1 VFIEYT
7 MRYEPGWDATPVTPY
22 WLGVEPCLRDPI
34 FQVPGG
40 DAPGS
45 TYTKQ
50 ADWTPPVDGRIVAVG
65 THVHG
70 GAKAMRITDPG
81 CGDRTVAESIP
92 EYGMPEDPI
101 YHVLPQIHEPSPR
114 FTSYPLSATG
124 IPIRKGHTYRV
135 SALYDN
141 ELPHARVMGIMHAY
155 VAPPTARAPD
165 CAPLPADV
173 ETIHWDQ
180 PYRTEVPQ
188 VFIPLAVRGPD
199 GRARPVKT
207 LPGPWFRPRGDV
219 LVTLRDVGV
228 NHRKIALARG
238 QSIRWRFDDPFYHDV
253 TTANGPAAIGSQPL
267 KDGAAWRLKFSRP
280 GTYNLYCTLH
290 PLDMQQTIE
299 VR

>member
-1 VFIEYT
+1 
-7 MRYEPGWDATPVTPY
+7 
-22 WLGVEPCLRDPI
+22 
-34 FQVPGG
+34 
-40 DAPGS
+40 
-45 TYTKQ
+45 
-50 ADWTPPVDGRIVAVG
+50 
-65 THVHG
+65 
-70 GAKAMRITDPG
+70 
-81 CGDRTVAESIP
+81 
-92 EYGMPEDPI
+92 
-101 YHVLPQIHEPSPR
+101 
-114 FTSYPLSATG
+114 
-124 IPIRKGHTYRV
+124 
-135 SALYDN
+135 
-141 ELPHARVMGIMHAY
+141 
-155 VAPPTARAPD
+155 
-165 CAPLPADV
+165 V